1 MPTGVGQHYGPE
13 LEATVLAATQAGRAV
28 RDLYDRA
35 TAATYAKADGSPVTD
50 ADLASD
56 RLIRTVLGER
66 FPHDPILTEEGIDDP
81 ARLVSPR
88 CWIVDPIDGTD
99 QFIRR
104 TGEFDVLVALVV
116 DGRPVVVAGYQ
127 PPAGLLCA
135 AVDGAGAWTQRD
147 GEATRRPLRL
157 EPVPTGASPRLAT
170 SVWFGAPA
178 NLTLLTRVAERLG
191 ATPPE
196 TQDIGF
202 SPRLFLPGRRCD
214 ALLGLRD
221 GDNQTMAWEWDFA
234 VADLFIH
241 EAGGVVT
248 DLRGTPHRYNKPRP
262 SNDGGLLA
270 AVDPASHERL
280 LEALRPELTGD

>member
-1 MPTGVGQHYGPE
+1 MPTGVGQHYRPE
-13 LEATVLAATQAGRAV
+13 LEAAVLAATQAGRAV

-35 TAATYAKADGSPVTD
+35 TAASYAKADGSPVTD

-56 RLIRTVLGER
+56 RLIRAALGER
-66 FPHDPILTEEGIDDP
+66 FPDDPILTEEGIDDP

-116 DGRPVVVAGYQ
+116 DGRPVVAAGYQ
-127 PPAGLLCA
+127 PSTALLCA
-135 AVDGAGAWTQRD
+135 AVRGAGSWTQRD

-157 EPVPTGASPRLAT
+157 EPVPPGAPPRLAS

-178 NLTLLTRVAERLG
+178 NLTLLTRAAERVG

-196 TQDIGF
+196 TQDTGF
-202 SPRLFLPGRRCD
+202 SPRLFLPGRGCD
-214 ALLGLRD
+214 ALLGLRA
-221 GDNQTMAWEWDFA
+221 GDDQTMAWEWDFA

-270 AVDPASHERL
+270 AVDPRTHERL
-280 LEALRPELTGD
+280 LEAVRPELTGR